1 MLNEKTIYKFDKLL
15 TLLSKEAKRVFDYH
29 FVAKNGINTSI
40 FSTLN
45 SLFPNKY
52 NRTTISK
59 GIIVIEK
66 RSIYNLSFPLDNEG
80 FKPIT
85 LKIFNTKEN
94 KRRIDCL
101 FAGSNASNNLNSGL
115 GYPRSPEYIL
125 SNFDVIQDQEQ
136 LLNIIE
142 KGILTFY

>member
-15 TLLSKEAKRVFDYH
+15 TLLSKEAKRVFDCH

-40 FSTLN
+40 YSTLS

-52 NRTTISK
+52 ITITR
-59 GIIVIEK
+59 GIIIIEK
-66 RSIYNLSFPLDNEG
+66 RSSFDYPLPLDNEG
-80 FKPIT
+80 FRPT
-85 LKIFNTKEN
+85 ALKIFNTKEN

-101 FAGSNASNNLNSGL
+101 FVGSNASNNLNSGL

-125 SNFDVIQDQEQ
+125 DNFVIVQDQEQ